1 MEGGITGGK
10 RMRMIIVGAAL
21 IACFPALTARAATEL
36 NGDQIVVAMA
46 VDTALF
52 AAEKCPGFHIVEGS
66 IFANTQDAGVSREQ
80 ALGPEWKK
88 AMLLGDINAKDGYAK
103 NPSEFCERILLML
116 GPYPSSVKHQ
126 LLEK

>member
-1 MEGGITGGK
+1 MEGGIAGGE
-10 RMRMIIVGAAL
+10 RMRLIIVGAAL
-21 IACFPALTARAATEL
+21 IVCFPALTARAATEL

-52 AAEKCPGFHIVEGS
+52 AAEKCAGFRIVEGS
-66 IFANTQDAGVSREQ
+66 IFANTQAAGVGREQ

-88 AMLLGDINAKDGYAK
+88 AMLVGDINAKDGYAK
-103 NPSEFCERILLML
+103 NPTEFCERAWLML
-116 GPYPSSVKHQ
+116 GPHPSSVRHQ